1 MAKIKRKMV
10 TQALIDPRSI
20 VVIGGSNDIRKPG
33 GKVLKNLIDGKFKGE
48 IYVTNPKEAK
58 VLGIKCYNEPS
69 ELPDVDLAIIAI
81 AAKYIPDTVAILAKE
96 KNTRGFIILSAGF
109 SEESEEGKELEKQ
122 IVDTVD
128 SVGGSLIGPNCIGV
142 MTPEYHGVFTLPI
155 PKLDLHGCDF
165 ISGSGATACFI
176 MEAGIPMGLP
186 FARLFSVGNS
196 AQMGVEEILQYMDE
210 NYEEGKSPK
219 VKLLYI
225 ENIDKP
231 TLLLKHASSLI
242 RKGCR
247 IAAIK
252 AGSTEAGSRAASSH
266 TGALASSDIAVN
278 ALFKKSGIVR
288 CYGREELIS
297 VASIFMYPELKGDRL
312 AVITHAGGPAV
323 MLADALS
330 HNGLKVPHIDNDYA
344 DELLEHLFPG
354 SSVSNPID
362 FLATGNA
369 EQLGTIIDYCD
380 RKFDEIDGMVVI
392 FGTPGLFPIFDVY
405 ELLNEKIET
414 SKKPIY
420 PILPSTYTATEEIRS
435 FIDKGRIIFSDEVVF
450 GRALTRVMKS
460 DAPAAQHPELP
471 EVDTVRI
478 REVIDSC
485 DEGYIE
491 PEKVQ
496 ILLDAA
502 GIPRIPEAVI
512 NKINDAVS
520 AASDMGF
527 PVVMKAVGPVHKSDV
542 GGVILNINTESE
554 VRDAFRKI
562 MEIPETHSV
571 LIQPMFS
578 GIELFAGSKREDKF
592 GHLVLC
598 GLGGVFIEV
607 LKDVKAGLCPLSKDE
622 ALLMIR
628 RLKGYKILQGLRG
641 QKGIDENKF
650 AEIITRLSALLIT
663 APEIFEMDL
672 NPLIGNEKIIL
683 AVDARIN
690 IKKS

>member
-1 MAKIKRKMV
+1 MV

-20 VVIGGSNDIRKPG
+20 VVIGGSNDIHKPG

-598 GLGGVFIEV
+598 GLGGIFIEV